1 MKRSV
6 LSLVCAL
13 LVSFLLFPSPHLFA
27 APPYYQGKVV
37 RIVVGFSPG
46 GGYDRMARLLAKYLP
61 KYIPGN
67 PTIIVENMGGAS
79 SIIGAN
85 YLYNI
90 AKPDGLT
97 IGTFNRALHFAHVIK
112 LDGIKFDMLKY
123 SWIGSTAVESTVCA
137 IRSELPY
144 KTAAEFIKAKDAIAM
159 GCSGSGT
166 SDFQFSTL
174 LKEFLG
180 VNMKMIIYPSSSEC
194 MLGLERKE
202 VDGRSGSFS
211 SLKPTI
217 ERGLIRPIIRGR
229 ISEPGIENL
238 PVNEDLTKDKMGKL
252 VMAMFSS
259 ADLVGRPY
267 VAPPGTPASTSKI
280 LRDAFAKVC
289 KDPGLVG
296 EAKKLLMQV
305 KYVPAEEVMGVIKG
319 VYNEPEDVKK
329 AFAKYVTF

>member
-1 MKRSV
+1 MKRSG
-6 LSLVCAL
+6 LFCGL
-13 LVSFLLFPSPHLFA
+13 LVLLFLFPCERLFA
-27 APPYYQGKVV
+27 APYYEGKVM

-61 KYIPGN
+61 RHIPGN

-79 SIIGAN
+79 SIIAAN

-97 IGTFNRALHFAHVIK
+97 IGIFNRALHFAQVIK
-112 LDGIKFDMLKY
+112 LDGIKFDVLKY
-123 SWIGSTAVESTVCA
+123 AWIGSTALETTVCA
-137 IRSELPY
+137 IRTDLPY
-144 KTAAEFIKAKDAIAM
+144 KTAGEFLKAKDFAM

-180 VNMKMIIYPSSSEC
+180 VNMKMIIYPSSAEC

-217 ERGLIRPIIRGR
+217 ERGMIRPIIRGR

-238 PVNEDLTKDKMGKL
+238 PVNEDLTKDKMGKA

-259 ADLVGRPY
+259 ADLVGRPF
-267 VAPPGTPASTSKI
+267 VAPPGTPAATLNI
-280 LRDAFAKVC
+280 LRDGFAKAC
-289 KDPGLVG
+289 KDPGLIG
-296 EAKKLLMQV
+296 EATKLLMQV
-305 KYVPAEEVMGVIKG
+305 KYVPAEEVLKVIKG
-319 VYNEPEDVKK
+319 VYSEPEDVKK
-329 AFAKYVTF
+329 TFAKYVSF